1 MRGAAAASQSGA
13 RRHRVTE
20 TPGESRLP
28 SVTAHGRAA
37 TMALLLR
44 FVLLCGVAGEWGAIW
59 FLGFQLP
66 APPWGASCLRP
77 PGNNEAWGR
86 GRVRFGGAA
95 AVVAVRAVLH
105 WGGFAEPGVQT
116 GKVERLGR
124 EPCGGVRCRGGRG
137 VGGSRDLAAR

>member
-1 MRGAAAASQSGA
+1 M
-13 RRHRVTE
+13 TE

-44 FVLLCGVAGEWGAIW
+44 LVLLWGVAGEWGAIQ
-59 FLGFQLP
+59 FLGSVLA
-66 APPWGASCLRP
+66 APPWGSSCLRP

-95 AVVAVRAVLH
+95 AVVAVRVVL
-105 WGGFAEPGVQT
+105 
-116 GKVERLGR
+116 K
-124 EPCGGVRCRGGRG
+124 
-137 VGGSRDLAAR
+137 

>member
-1 MRGAAAASQSGA
+1 M
-13 RRHRVTE
+13 TE

-44 FVLLCGVAGEWGAIW
+44 FVVLWGVAGEWGAIQ
-59 FLGFQLP
+59 FLGFLLP
-66 APPWGASCLRP
+66 APPWGARCLRP

-95 AVVAVRAVLH
+95 AVVALREVSK
-105 WGGFAEPGVQT
+105 WGGLRSRACEPG
-116 GKVERLGR
+116 RWN
-124 EPCGGVRCRGGRG
+124 
-137 VGGSRDLAAR
+137 GSE